1 MNELAA
7 IYSMTGYA
15 VVTRDLPQG
24 SLNLELRSLNN
35 RYLDIQFR
43 LPDELRMLEGL
54 MRESLTARL
63 NRGKIECRVNY
74 SPSFSTENL
83 QHINSDLLHKLLNL
97 NQVVRATLPE
107 AGSLDV
113 ADILRWPGMLS
124 SIALPVADL
133 SGPCL
138 DLLGAALDELA
149 AARAREG
156 EKLKFI
162 LLERLARIRLLAAEA
177 APRIPA
183 LLVAFQE
190 KLKAR
195 LCEAMISCDDD
206 RIRQE
211 LTLFASKIDV
221 DEELSRLQTHLQ
233 EVERVLSKG
242 GAIGKRLDFLMQ
254 ELNREAN
261 TIGSK
266 SVDAEVSRMCIEL
279 KVLIEQMREQVQNL
293 E

>member
-1 MNELAA
+1 VNELAA

-54 MRESLTARL
+54 MRELLTARL

-124 SIALPVADL
+124 SIALPVTDL

-195 LCEAMISCDDD
+195 LCEAMINCDDD

-221 DEELSRLQTHLQ
+221 DEELSRLQTHLE

-266 SVDAEVSRMCIEL
+266 SVDAEVSRMCVEL

>member
-1 MNELAA
+1 VNELAA

-43 LPDELRMLEGL
+43 LPDELRMLEGS
-54 MRESLTARL
+54 MRELLTARL

-124 SIALPVADL
+124 SIALPVTDL

-162 LLERLARIRLLAAEA
+162 LLERLARIRLLAAQA

-221 DEELSRLQTHLQ
+221 DEELSRLQTHLE

-266 SVDAEVSRMCIEL
+266 SVDAEVSRMCVEL